1 MQETSLLNH
10 STGPSEGLTIW
21 RGKYFLFLKEKGL
34 LHQLVMYG
42 VGGVV
47 PLPPAPLPSD
57 AHAMVHHQ
65 YVLIEIKT
73 CGSICIQFP
82 LALVVCGF

>member
-1 MQETSLLNH
+1 MQETSPLNH
-10 STGPSEGLTIW
+10 NTGPSEDLEGQVFSLFEGKGIASSAAKVLGL
-21 RGKYFLFLKEKGL
+21 GVLF
-34 LHQLVMYG
+34 
-42 VGGVV
+42 
-47 PLPPAPLPSD
+47 PCPLPSD